1 MTYCAAIELNE
12 AIVLASDTRTNAGI
26 DHISTFKK
34 LFTFGIEGQCFFAI
48 QTAGNLATSQAV
60 INMIKNDIKA
70 GNERS
75 IFQQNTLFD
84 IANLI
89 GEYTSQVARNSKTK
103 SMMQESSFGS
113 SFLLSGQML
122 GQEPNIFLIYSEGNC
137 LHATKDT
144 PFLQIGESKYGKPIL
159 DRAIRCD
166 SSVDDA
172 IRALLVSFDSTIRSN
187 LSVGYPID
195 LLVYKKDSFK
205 IPSGIRLDTNDEYL
219 KTVRNGWSQGLIDIL
234 RGFELPPENY
244 RY

>member
-1 MTYCAAIELNE
+1 MTYCAAIELND

-34 LFTFGIEGQCFFAI
+34 LFTFGIEDQCFFSI

-60 INMIKNDIKA
+60 INMIKNDIKLA
-70 GNERS
+70 NSNS
-75 IFQQNTLFD
+75 IFQQNTIFD

-89 GEYTSQVARNSKTK
+89 GDYATIVAKDSKAK

-113 SFLLSGQML
+113 SFLLSGQIVD
-122 GQEPNIFLIYSEGNC
+122 QEPKIFLIYSEGNC

-159 DRAIRCD
+159 DRAISYH
-166 SSVDDA
+166 SSIDDA

-205 IPSGIRLDTNDEYL
+205 IPSGIRLDTNDDYL
-219 KTVRNGWSQGLIDIL
+219 KTVQDGWSQGLIDIL
-234 RGFELPPENY
+234 HGFDLPPESY
-244 RY
+244 QY